1 MTSRTLLYFPIVHS
15 QSDMGALGESI
26 RKVTLQKLGE
36 RVWRRKV
43 NLIDRF
49 WSDAES
55 ILDALSLSY
64 ALTRVYQDGLPVCG
78 KELEIVA
85 ELAKKDSPNH
95 RLLDRLRAKGAT
107 IMGTE
112 STELLIEEYKL
123 TKRILEAGDVQKAL
137 DIEAEHKATSD
148 YLLEKRDA
156 FIAAR
161 IDQTLQAGETG
172 ILFLGMLHNLD
183 GRLSKDINVLY
194 PMNRPFD
201 KRKK

>member
-1 MTSRTLLYFPIVHS
+1 
-15 QSDMGALGESI
+15 
-26 RKVTLQKLGE
+26 
-36 RVWRRKV
+36 
-43 NLIDRF
+43 
-49 WSDAES
+49 
-55 ILDALSLSY
+55 
-64 ALTRVYQDGLPVCG
+64 
-78 KELEIVA
+78 
-85 ELAKKDSPNH
+85 
-95 RLLDRLRAKGAT
+95 
-107 IMGTE
+107 MGTE

-123 TKRILEAGDVQKAL
+123 TKRILEAGDVQKVL
-137 DIEAEHKATSD
+137 DIEAVHKATSD
-148 YLLEKRDA
+148 YLLEERDA